1 MTGARPTIPGVTLDR
16 AVAPAGGGDDAVEY
30 EGRQTYVDRPVLVR
44 ILSEPPRNAAA
55 VERFRRDAARLVA
68 AVHPGIVECL
78 DAGVTADGSAYLVF
92 SKVEGPTLVE
102 WLREGKRLAPPQA
115 LALVRAL
122 AAALRHAQAHE
133 LAHGAVAA
141 RHVRLDARGGGGEL
155 PFTPRLGGFAVARGE
170 ATTPLLHAQDL
181 EDLTRLARELGA
193 LSAAGVAPS
202 GLSWDD
208 WIASCETLQGPRRP
222 SAKTSLAIALVLLA
236 AVIWIAREVR
246 ARYGPPAGPPSRTLP
261 GPSAPAGT
269 TAPSRAPAAAGGA
282 IVVTRARASEPFAPV
297 REGERVAFTASAA
310 APAAPATNLRWQ
322 VLEPEGLVTAAS
334 KPDVLEFTAPFGLR
348 QRRVRVRALADRTPP
363 APLEGTL
370 EITDGE
376 PAHAL
381 LPDSDAAALS
391 GLGPDWYAGG
401 DDPAARQSF
410 GEEASVA
417 AWSLGSSPNDGAP
430 FTLELRLHREDA
442 TPAVASGARVEFG
455 DASALELRLA
465 VDRDERGGELRRARL
480 LATRTRAPEL
490 DAASEPWPGAAAR
503 LLEIELPSPSDR
515 GLAAPDVLPPPLC
528 ARLRI
533 AWDPEADAFEVELAP
548 ELARWDAAARS
559 WATSVGPAAR
569 QRVVWH
575 EVTGRRLWLPA
586 RIVLFRPAGAGLCV
600 HGVRRAD

>member
-1 MTGARPTIPGVTLDR
+1 MSGGRPTIPGVTLDR
-16 AVAPAGGGDDAVEY
+16 AVAPPDGGADAVEY
-30 EGRQTYVDRPVLVR
+30 EGRQTYVDRPVVVR
-44 ILSEPPRNAAA
+44 LLTERPRDAAT

-68 AVHPGIVECL
+68 AAHPGIVECL

-92 SKVEGPTLVE
+92 SRVEGPTLAE
-102 WLREGKRLAPPQA
+102 WLREGKKLAPPQA

-141 RHVRLDARGGGGEL
+141 RHVRLDARGGGEL
-155 PFTPRLGGFAVARGE
+155 PFTPRLAGFAVARGE

-193 LSAAGVAPS
+193 TAADGVVPS
-202 GLSWDD
+202 GLSWDE
-208 WIASCETLQGPRRP
+208 WIASGDAKLATRRP
-222 SAKTSLAIALVLLA
+222 STRVSTGIAVVLLA
-236 AVIWIAREVR
+236 AVIWIGRHVRE
-246 ARYGPPAGPPSRTLP
+246 RYGPPAHPPSPTLP
-261 GPSAPAGT
+261 GP
-269 TAPSRAPAAAGGA
+269 TAPSGTASPPPAGAATA
-282 IVVTRARASEPFAPV
+282 IRVQRDRAREPFAPA

-310 APAAPATNLRWQ
+310 APAASSTSLRWQ

-334 KPDVLEFTAPFGLR
+334 KQDVLEFTVPFGLR

-370 EITDGE
+370 EITAGE
-376 PAHAL
+376 PAHAA
-381 LPDSDAAALS
+381 LPDDDAAALA

-410 GEEASVA
+410 GEAASVA
-417 AWSLGSSPNDGAP
+417 AWSLGGGAP

-442 TPAVASGARVEFG
+442 TAAVASGARVEFG

-480 LATRTRAPEL
+480 LATRTRVPEL

-503 LLEIELPSPSDR
+503 LLEIELPGASDR
-515 GLAAPDVLPPPLC
+515 GLSAPDVLPPPLC
-528 ARLRI
+528 ARLRV
-533 AWDPEADAFEVELAP
+533 AWDPEDDAFEVELAP
-548 ELARWDAAARS
+548 ELARWDAPSRR
-559 WATSVGPAAR
+559 WTTTVGPAAR

>member
-1 MTGARPTIPGVTLDR
+1 MSGGRPTIPGVTLDR
-16 AVAPAGGGDDAVEY
+16 AVAPPDGGADAVEY
-30 EGRQTYVDRPVLVR
+30 EGRQTYVDRPVVVR
-44 ILSEPPRNAAA
+44 ILTERPRDAVA

-68 AVHPGIVECL
+68 AAHPGIVECL

-92 SKVEGPTLVE
+92 SKVEGPTLAE
-102 WLREGKRLAPPQA
+102 WLREGKKLAPPQA

-141 RHVRLDARGGGGEL
+141 RQVRLDARGGGGEL
-155 PFTPRLGGFAVARGE
+155 PFTPRLAGFAVARGE

-193 LSAAGVAPS
+193 TAADGGAPT
-202 GLSWDD
+202 GLSWDE
-208 WIASCETLQGPRRP
+208 WIASSDAKLATRRP
-222 SAKTSLAIALVLLA
+222 KTSVPVGIAVILLA
-236 AVIWIAREVR
+236 VAIWGSREIR
-246 ARYGPPAGPPSRTLP
+246 ARYCRSHPPLPTGPGRAAQRGAPPAGAADAS
-261 GPSAPAGT
+261 
-269 TAPSRAPAAAGGA
+269 APAAAGGA
-282 IVVTRARASEPFAPV
+282 IVVTRARASEPFAPA

-310 APAAPATNLRWQ
+310 APAASSTSLRWQ

-334 KPDVLEFTAPFGLR
+334 NQDVLEFTAPFGLR

-363 APLEGTL
+363 APIEGTL
-370 EITDGE
+370 EITAGE
-376 PAHAL
+376 PAHAA
-381 LPDSDAAALS
+381 LPDDDAAALAQ
-391 GLGPDWYAGG
+391 LGPDWYAGG

-410 GEEASVA
+410 GEAASVA
-417 AWSLGSSPNDGAP
+417 AWSLGGGAP

-465 VDRDERGGELRRARL
+465 VDRDEHGGELRRARL
-480 LATRTRAPEL
+480 LATRTHAPEL
-490 DAASEPWPGAAAR
+490 GAASEPWPGAAAR
-503 LLEIELPSPSDR
+503 LLEIELPGASDR

-528 ARLRI
+528 ARLRV

-548 ELARWDAAARS
+548 ELARWDAPARR
-559 WATSVGPAAR
+559 WTTSVGPAAR

-575 EVTGRRLWLPA
+575 EITGRRLWLPTNV
-586 RIVLFRPAGAGLCV
+586 VLFRPAHAGLCV
-600 HGVRRAD
+600 HGVRKAD

>member
-16 AVAPAGGGDDAVEY
+16 AVAPPAEGDDAVEY
-30 EGRQTYVDRPVLVR
+30 EGRQTYVDRPVVVR
-44 ILSEPPRNAAA
+44 ILSEPPRDAAA

-68 AVHPGIVECL
+68 AAHPGIVECL

-92 SKVEGPTLVE
+92 AKVEGPTLAE
-102 WLREGKRLAPPQA
+102 WRRGKRLEPPQA

-122 AAALRHAQAHE
+122 ADALRHAQAHE

-141 RHVRLDARGGGGEL
+141 RHVRLDARGGGAL
-155 PFTPRLGGFAVARGE
+155 PFTPRLAGFAVARGE

-193 LSAAGVAPS
+193 TAVDGVVPS
-202 GLSWDD
+202 GLSWDE
-208 WIASCETLQGPRRP
+208 WIASCDAKLATRRP
-222 SAKTSLAIALVLLA
+222 RSRVSTAIALVLLA
-236 AVIWIAREVR
+236 AVIWIGREVR
-246 ARYGPPAGPPSRTLP
+246 ARYGPPARPPSPQLP
-261 GPSAPAGT
+261 GPSAPGGT
-269 TAPSRAPAAAGGA
+269 NAPASAPAAAGGA
-282 IVVTRARASEPFAPV
+282 IVVTRARASEPFAPA

-310 APAAPATNLRWQ
+310 APAASLRWQ

-363 APLEGTL
+363 APLEGAL
-370 EITDGE
+370 EITPGE
-376 PAHAL
+376 PAHAP
-381 LPDSDAAALS
+381 LPDDDAAALA

-410 GEEASVA
+410 GEAASVA
-417 AWSLGSSPNDGAP
+417 AWSLGSASGDGAP

-465 VDRDERGGELRRARL
+465 VDRDEHGGELRRARL
-480 LATRTRAPEL
+480 LATRTRAPDL
-490 DAASEPWPGAAAR
+490 DAGSEPWPGAAAR
-503 LLEIELPSPSDR
+503 LLEIELPGPSDR
-515 GLAAPDVLPPPLC
+515 GLTAPDVLPPPLC
-528 ARLRI
+528 ARLRV
-533 AWDPEADAFEVELAP
+533 AWDPAADAFEVELAP
-548 ELARWDAAARS
+548 ELARWDAPARR
-559 WATSVGPAAR
+559 WTTTLGPATR

-575 EVTGRRLWLPA
+575 EITGRRLWLPTNL
-586 RIVLFRPAGAGLCV
+586 VLFRPAHAGLCV
-600 HGVRRAD
+600 HGVRRAN